1 MRMRND
7 KRDIVQKKKRNVQ
20 AVNIL
25 EDFSRG
31 CDY

>member
-7 KRDIVQKKKRNVQ
+7 KRDIMQKKKNVQ